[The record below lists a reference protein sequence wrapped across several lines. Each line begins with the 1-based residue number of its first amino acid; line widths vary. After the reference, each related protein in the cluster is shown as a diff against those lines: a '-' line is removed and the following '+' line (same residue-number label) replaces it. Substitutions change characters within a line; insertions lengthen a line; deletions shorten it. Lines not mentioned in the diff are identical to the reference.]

1 MNSKMTS
8 VFFPG
13 WTKFFVAVFL
23 ITNSLVAVQSKTI
36 VPFKKNIDQV
46 LKEWN
51 CNKPQS
57 RLVYLED
64 EYSDY
69 NPAAIY
75 LPHAAVVQRCDKSI
89 GCCKTGHR
97 CSPAEEEE
105 VTFIAE
111 EFLRGKKMK
120 KEVVLTNHLR
130 CECQSISQ
138 ERK

>member
-1 MNSKMTS
+1 MAS

-57 RLVYLED
+57 RLVYLGM
-64 EYSDY
+64 Y
-69 NPAAIY
+69 IY
-75 LPHAAVVQRCDKSI
+75 I
-89 GCCKTGHR
+89 
-97 CSPAEEEE
+97 
-105 VTFIAE
+105 
-111 EFLRGKKMK
+111 
-120 KEVVLTNHLR
+120 
-130 CECQSISQ
+130 
-138 ERK
+138 